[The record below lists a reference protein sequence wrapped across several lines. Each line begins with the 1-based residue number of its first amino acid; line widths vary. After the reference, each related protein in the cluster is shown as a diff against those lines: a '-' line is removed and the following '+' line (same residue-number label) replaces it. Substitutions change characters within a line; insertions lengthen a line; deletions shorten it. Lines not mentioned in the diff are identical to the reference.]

1 MTGQSRPVNHRSSKS
16 FNGLG
21 RFQPRELHKHL
32 LRGSTAQ
39 SCDGSLNNF
48 IRLGLG
54 AVLRASVRHTEA
66 SSTRLGASV
75 EQTEARIVARFGP
88 DDCVVCRGG
97 NRARSSGVRPWDRSD
112 QGSSLWF
119 HGCVPNAE
127 SRLTGQSADPTG
139 GGAGRMGNQVP
150 VGPVT
155 LLVGRD
161 ALEHRDQ
168 RGDEGRRSSGA
179 RRSRAVTTSHTCG
192 SGLRGVSSKSA
203 PRWMRKRGGRST
215 SSPGT

>member
-1 MTGQSRPVNHRSSKS
+1 MTSVQKRMEPRRS
-16 FNGLG
+16 L
-21 RFQPRELHKHL
+21 
-32 LRGSTAQ
+32 
-39 SCDGSLNNF
+39 
-48 IRLGLG
+48 
-54 AVLRASVRHTEA
+54 
-66 SSTRLGASV
+66 LGASV
-75 EQTEARIVARFGP
+75 EQTDARLVARFGP

-168 RGDEGRRSSGA
+168 RGDEGTAVVRRQAQQGRGHVARLRFGSARCLVQVRSSVDAQEGRTIDVLARNMTLA
-179 RRSRAVTTSHTCG
+179 RRPS
-192 SGLRGVSSKSA
+192 
-203 PRWMRKRGGRST
+203 
-215 SSPGT
+215 